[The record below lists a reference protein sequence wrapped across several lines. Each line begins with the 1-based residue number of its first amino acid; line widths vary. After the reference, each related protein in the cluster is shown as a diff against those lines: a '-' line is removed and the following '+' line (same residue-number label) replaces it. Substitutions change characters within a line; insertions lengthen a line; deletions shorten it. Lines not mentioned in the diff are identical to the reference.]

1 MVKELLLS
9 ALVALGILFLYAW
22 LWWIRKGIYDLHFNR
37 HLPRNLS
44 NRHLFLFQ
52 KGTLSMLLSLLF
64 SPSYKKGEEILSFG
78 TLLRLFL
85 RFFLFLFSLQLLLS
99 LSLSLLFNYQL
110 QWQDR
115 LFLILLMPLILFD
128 LRYYLIPDPLLYPLL
143 WCGILLSLLQL
154 GSVAL
159 ESALL
164 GVMGGYLLFEVC
176 YWSGVLFVRRE
187 IMGRGDIKLF
197 AALLAW
203 VGVQNLSQL
212 LLLSALLGL
221 GYGFLITLKGILL
234 QRRAEKLEGSLK
246 RAPEGGLER
255 ALEVK
260 IAKNLGDKVIPF
272 APALGFSGIILYFN
286 LQIFGN

>member
-1 MVKELLLS
+1 
-9 ALVALGILFLYAW
+9 
-22 LWWIRKGIYDLHFNR
+22 
-37 HLPRNLS
+37 
-44 NRHLFLFQ
+44 
-52 KGTLSMLLSLLF
+52 MLLSSLF
-64 SPSYKKGEEILSFG
+64 SPSYKRGEEILSFG

-115 LFLILLMPLILFD
+115 LFLLLLMPLILFD

-154 GSVAL
+154 GPVAL

-221 GYGFLITLKGILL
+221 GYGFFITLKGILL
-234 QRRAEKLEGSLK
+234 QRRAEKLEG
-246 RAPEGGLER
+246 ELER

-260 IAKNLGDKVIPF
+260 FAKNLGDKVIPF

>member
-1 MVKELLLS
+1 MVVKELLLS
-9 ALVALGILFLYAW
+9 ALVALGVLFLYAW
-22 LWWIRKGIYDLHFNR
+22 LWWIRKGLYDLHFNR
-37 HLPRNLS
+37 HLPRHMS
-44 NRHLFLFQ
+44 HRHLLLFQ
-52 KGTLSMLLSLLF
+52 KGMLSMLLSLLRSKAHGKGGGGTYF
-64 SPSYKKGEEILSFG
+64 SV
-78 TLLRLFL
+78 LLRLYL
-85 RFFLFLFSLQLLLS
+85 QFFLLLLCLQLLLV

-115 LFLILLMPLILFD
+115 LFLLLLMPLILFD

-143 WCGILLSLLQL
+143 WCGIFLALLQL
-154 GSVAL
+154 GPVAL

-176 YWSGVLFVRRE
+176 YWSGIFFVRRE

-203 VGVQNLSQL
+203 VGAQNLSQL

-221 GYGFLITLKGILL
+221 GCGFFITLKGILL
-234 QRRAEKLEGSLK
+234 QRRAERLEGSLK
-246 RAPEGGLER
+246 R